1 MNLNRGRLLLVA
13 GLSVFVMAAIYRASS
28 PTDPQPTSENP
39 SPNETSTQVDST
51 AQADPEGSESTSIR
65 QDEGVQPDQSEED
78 VRSAIPDEAL
88 APQEEPVDGLQEDYR
103 ALAIGAL
110 DFPDMKAID
119 PADPSY
125 DPRLEAQQ
133 AFAPMEADLL
143 ASEPLDS
150 VAWRDALERHK
161 LRNLGVT
168 KRAQFLRESGQPE
181 LAEDL
186 VLEWGKIYGTWQARA
201 YGRAGPP
208 GYKSP
213 ER

>member
-1 MNLNRGRLLLVA
+1 
-13 GLSVFVMAAIYRASS
+13 MAALYRSSS
-28 PTDPQPTSENP
+28 PTEPETRPENP
-39 SPNETSTQVDST
+39 PPSESSTQVDST
-51 AQADPEGSESTSIR
+51 ARRAPESTGSTSI
-65 QDEGVQPDQSEED
+65 PQSEELQPD
-78 VRSAIPDEAL
+78 RSADGVRSGSRPEAL

-103 ALAIGAL
+103 ALALGAL

-143 ASEPLDS
+143 AADPLDS
-150 VAWRDALERHK
+150 GAWRDALERHK
-161 LRNLGVT
+161 LRNLGVS

>member
-1 MNLNRGRLLLVA
+1 MA
-13 GLSVFVMAAIYRASS
+13 GLYRASS
-28 PTDPQPTSENP
+28 PTEPETKREDPAP
-39 SPNETSTQVDST
+39 SETSAQIDST
-51 AQADPEGSESTSIR
+51 AQRAPESTESISI
-65 QDEGVQPDQSEED
+65 PQSEEQQPE
-78 VRSAIPDEAL
+78 RSAGGTPSGTPTEAL
-88 APQEEPVDGLQEDYR
+88 APQEEPVDGLQEDHR
-103 ALAIGAL
+103 TLALGAL
-110 DFPDMKAID
+110 DFPDMKEID

-143 ASEPLDS
+143 AADPLDS

-161 LRNLGVT
+161 LRNLGVS

-181 LAEDL
+181 LAEEL